1 MLYLNSKFDQ
11 DGNVIHVYM
20 TADGRIVET
29 R

>member
-1 MLYLNSKFDQ
+1 MLYLNSKFDP